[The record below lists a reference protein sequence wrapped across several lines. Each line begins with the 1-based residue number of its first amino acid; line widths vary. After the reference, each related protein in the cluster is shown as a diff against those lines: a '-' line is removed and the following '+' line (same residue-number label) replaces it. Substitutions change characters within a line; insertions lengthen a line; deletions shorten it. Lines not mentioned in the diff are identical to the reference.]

1 MRIGE
6 KPEIAR
12 LPLFR
17 DMAEKQ
23 RDLVLAGS
31 YLQVFPPQL
40 TLFEAG
46 QDADFLHV
54 LVDGLVELFVQGA
67 RHHDE
72 YCRASLELHS
82 RRCGDG
88 YAVSDVRANACVFA
102 NSTGPGRAIARS
114 NPAG

>member
-31 YLQVFPPQL
+31 YLQVFLRNSHCSKRGRMPIFCTCL
-40 TLFEAG
+40 
-46 QDADFLHV
+46 
-54 LVDGLVELFVQGA
+54 
-67 RHHDE
+67 
-72 YCRASLELHS
+72 
-82 RRCGDG
+82 
-88 YAVSDVRANACVFA
+88 
-102 NSTGPGRAIARS
+102 STGW
-114 NPAG
+114 